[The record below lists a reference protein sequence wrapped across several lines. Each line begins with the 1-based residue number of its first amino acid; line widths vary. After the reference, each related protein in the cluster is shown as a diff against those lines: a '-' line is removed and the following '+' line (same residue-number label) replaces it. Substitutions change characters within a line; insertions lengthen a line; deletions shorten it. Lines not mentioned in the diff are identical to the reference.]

1 MLCCGLSASQFV
13 LQVVRRLPMVNVTWR
28 EPRLMPI
35 KRSGEQ
41 AEDSLPEGAVPLQQW
56 QLEVRL
62 QRAGGGRA
70 GTSAARVYAPRFPKA
85 CLASCPK
92 GQHHMHPL
100 KRRQGCDPLALP

>member
-1 MLCCGLSASQFV
+1 
-13 LQVVRRLPMVNVTWR
+13 
-28 EPRLMPI
+28 MPV

-41 AEDSLPEGAVPLQQW
+41 AEDSQSEGAELLQQW

-85 CLASCPK
+85 CPASCPK
-92 GQHHMHPL
+92 GDQASP
-100 KRRQGCDPLALP
+100 QGRVEGAGLQLPCSPVRSCTDGRTLIATADFMLRP